1 MDKPLSVGVVG
12 VCENRLYAICACDQM
27 LTHDQQAADVGAS
40 KMMFYGDW
48 IFIFAGALS
57 STDLTVEEIRLAIRE
72 DDKALT
78 RENIQTTLRRAYNN
92 HVAHWNELR
101 HLVSLGLTMRE
112 FNSPDGTKRLGSKLH
127 YEIGCSM
134 HQDYEENFS
143 DEILVL
149 GWGKMPHSVMLYS
162 IGPGGEGLHG
172 NDGCYAIGS
181 GRDAAI
187 STLFLLEHKAS
198 SHLQDAIYAVAA
210 AKFSSESHGIGKSTT
225 MWIARKRI
233 DTDPA
238 DHPPHRSLLNTT
250 HQPTRGTS
258 VWIVSSF
265 ERPDTP
271 TRRCA
276 NDIPLTPSR
285 RGVAAKT
292 RKSGRFLHRR
302 S

>member
-1 MDKPLSVGVVG
+1 MPSRTIQGCGLGVVF
-12 VCENRLYAICACDQM
+12 
-27 LTHDQQAADVGAS
+27 QQPA
-40 KMMFYGDW
+40 
-48 IFIFAGALS
+48 
-57 STDLTVEEIRLAIRE
+57 
-72 DDKALT
+72 

-238 DHPPHRSLLNTT
+238 DHPPGMPDLIIQETEINELR
-250 HQPTRGTS
+250 S
-258 VWIVSSF
+258 VWERKGRPRIPIESRQFTKKITVRTKDDAVLDRQGNREFF
-265 ERPDTP
+265 EKLKQQSE
-271 TRRCA
+271 A
-276 NDIPLTPSR
+276 Q
-285 RGVAAKT
+285 
-292 RKSGRFLHRR
+292 KSEPEQ